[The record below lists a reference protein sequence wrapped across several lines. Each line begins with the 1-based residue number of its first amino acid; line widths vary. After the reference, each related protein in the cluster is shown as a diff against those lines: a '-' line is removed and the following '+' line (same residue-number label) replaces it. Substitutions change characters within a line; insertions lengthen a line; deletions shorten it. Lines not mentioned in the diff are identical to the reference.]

1 MDKSQAEAIAKAIL
15 EPDLQAQEEI
25 RRKHAAEALYMA
37 HKRQVA
43 WYALAGAFIGA
54 AVTYFMG
61 QRFTVGVVLGALL
74 GTGVGT
80 LAIRRRGKPSAT

>member
-25 RRKHAAEALYMA
+25 RRKHATGAPYMV
-37 HKRQVA
+37 HKHQVA
-43 WYALAGAFIGA
+43 WYALAGAFIGG
-54 AVTYFMG
+54 AVAYLIG

-74 GTGVGT
+74 GTGIGT